1 MIQEATTD
9 VQHKSKP
16 LLWLSNF
23 KILIINLPN
32 PSISKLFIVSSAAT
46 FSLDILMII
55 EWILH
60 ARYHSGFRWIIYYA
74 SLIIAL
80 SVLTWFTCLIFAVIL
95 SDDSREPQLVGPLEE
110 DCEMKEE
117 EEPVD
122 RQAKVIE
129 QSADCSSGFEPEGG
143 SLILT
148 ANEGEERDENLMI
161 PRRSNTFPLLRTAVQ
176 VEGKIKRGSSFC
188 LSRSLIV

>member
-9 VQHKSKP
+9 VHHKSKP

-23 KILIINLPN
+23 KSLIINLPN
-32 PSISKLFIVSSAAT
+32 PSISKLFIVSSATT

-60 ARYHSGFRWIIYYA
+60 GRYHSGFRWIIYYA
-74 SLIIAL
+74 SWIVAL
-80 SVLTWFTCLIFAVIL
+80 SALTWFTCLIFAVNL
-95 SDDSREPQLVGPLEE
+95 SNNSREPQLIDPLEE

-117 EEPVD
+117 EELVD
-122 RQAKVIE
+122 WQAMVIE
-129 QSADCSSGFEPEGG
+129 QSADCSGGFKPEGG
-143 SLILT
+143 SLILM
-148 ANEGEERDENLMI
+148 AKEGEERDENLMI
-161 PRRSNTFPLLRTAVQ
+161 PRRSNTFPLLRTTVQ
-176 VEGKIKRGSSFC
+176 VEGKIKRGSSYC